1 MDPAAALARR
11 LEAVFRRIE
20 RERMADVP
28 ILNPALKVEVVGMRP
43 WAGDWLCVLVTPWSM
58 NLMLLPG
65 DSGEGGWRAQAVGSS
80 TRLAFPAGGFDFIVG
95 AEPGIGCFAMCSLFS
110 PMDGFGDAE
119 TAAATAAAA
128 LDEIART
135 AGDDADATAWNDLA
149 APPGARPSAP
159 APTLD
164 RTPAPT
170 RRELFG
176 LGREGRS

>member
-1 MDPAAALARR
+1 MSRPRGSNAASAGTCSIRRRATRPARSRPGRCSRTCRPTGAVPSARERRPVSWFWRIEVVDPAAALARR

-110 PMDGFGDAE
+110 PMDGFGE
-119 TAAATAAAA
+119 NS
-128 LDEIART
+128 EH
-135 AGDDADATAWNDLA
+135 
-149 APPGARPSAP
+149 
-159 APTLD
+159 
-164 RTPAPT
+164 
-170 RRELFG
+170 
-176 LGREGRS
+176 